1 MMIGLVATSL
11 LASCKK
17 NNNDNTANGQGFRAT
32 TEQGAGNNT
41 RTHIDGLN
49 PTAGGTSQVLWD
61 DADLIKVRNNAGT
74 VLTYQLTDGEDSPN
88 GIFYTGEPHDNFF
101 QPNYTAIYPAFNAD
115 DVANTITGEGTA
127 QFTLPATQSYVEN
140 SFAKGAMP
148 MMAVSDNQTLPFK
161 NVLGGLCFPIVG
173 NLTVKKIVLTSANTA
188 DRLNGVFDANYN
200 NGEPTLTHN
209 TDDGDNGDNTI
220 TLMCN
225 PAVQLD
231 ATNPT
236 DFIVMVPPG
245 MLESGFAITAY
256 GETDNVIYTKSTST
270 APGADFIQR
279 KLIRKTN
286 ANLEV
291 VEYTV
296 SLSANPTAGGTVTG
310 GGTYHV
316 GDNCTVTATANSGYA
331 FTNWTEGGTVVSTA
345 ASYSFD
351 VAADRTLVANFTKT
365 APPGAVDG
373 LFTVQL
379 NPLRKVYFT
388 KGNLQWSASGTHGV
402 ATGGT
407 AAGTW
412 RIAPHQWDMIG
423 NGNTNIS
430 STYTGWIDLFGWGTS
445 GWNSGAVAYQPYSTN
460 GLAAHYFAGGS
471 SSNDML
477 GNYRYADWGV
487 YNDIKLGDEIIPHG
501 TYHTLRRAESICL
514 FGQRPNAANLRGL
527 GTVNN
532 VHGLILLPDDWS
544 CPAGLSFIPASNNW
558 NSNVYNASQ
567 WEQME
572 QAGAVFL
579 PAAWGRFQNYIPDE
593 NAVDWGYYWNGSL
606 NEGGNFGDC
615 IYFNGSTICGVS
627 GYSRN
632 WGRAIRLVRYA
643 DQ

>member
-17 NNNDNTANGQGFRAT
+17 NNNDNNGGTANGQGFRAT

-74 VLTYQLTDGEDSPN
+74 VLTYQLTEGANTPN
-88 GIFYTGEPHDNFF
+88 GTFYTGEDHDDFF

-310 GGTYHV
+310 GGTYYY
-316 GDNCTVTATANSGYA
+316 GTSCMVTATANSGYA
-331 FTNWTEGGTVVSTA
+331 FVNWTEGTNVVST
-345 ASYSFD
+345 SPTYTFTVD
-351 VAADRTLVANFTKT
+351 DNHDLVANFRT
-365 APPGAVDG
+365 ATPPGTLSG
-373 LFTVQL
+373 LYSVSSSK
-379 NPLRKVYFT
+379 KVYFSE
-388 KGNLQWSASGTHGV
+388 GNLQYQASTN
-402 ATGGT
+402 
-407 AAGTW
+407 TW
-412 RIAPHQWDMIG
+412 RFAPNQYDYIAAA
-423 NGNTNIS
+423 NSNIS
-430 STYTGWIDLFGWGTS
+430 SSYSGWIDLFGWGTS
-445 GWNSGAVAYQPYSTN
+445 GYQHGATNWQPWNTSGVSDQYNPYNSSTAN
-460 GLAAHYFAGGS
+460 LYDSDG
-471 SSNDML
+471 
-477 GNYRYADWGV
+477 RADWGYNAIDGICTEHSGWRTLSKDEWV
-487 YNDIKLGDEIIPHG
+487 YVLNTRDGIRYAKAIVAGK
-501 TYHTLRRAESICL
+501 
-514 FGQRPNAANLRGL
+514 N
-527 GTVNN
+527 
-532 VHGLILLPDDWS
+532 GLILLPDNWTAS
-544 CPAGLSFIPASNNW
+544 TYPLNSTNSHTATFGSNNITAETW
-558 NSNVYNASQ
+558 VEYFEAN
-567 WEQME
+567 
-572 QAGAVFL
+572 GAVFL
-579 PAAWGRFQNYIPDE
+579 PAAGDRYLRTVSNIGGYGNYWSSTRFYGEDYEYKAFYLRLFNERIDADYDNYRS
-593 NAVDWGYYWNGSL
+593 Y
-606 NEGGNFGDC
+606 
-615 IYFNGSTICGVS
+615 
-627 GYSRN
+627 GYSV
-632 WGRAIRLVRYA
+632 RLVLNA
-643 DQ
+643 N